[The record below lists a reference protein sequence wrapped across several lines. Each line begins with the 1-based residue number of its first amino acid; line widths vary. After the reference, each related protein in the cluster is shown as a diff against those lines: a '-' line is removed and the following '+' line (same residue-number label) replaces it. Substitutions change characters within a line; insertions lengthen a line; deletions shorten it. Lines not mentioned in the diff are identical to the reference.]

1 MQDLIR
7 FEIVELIKE
16 INKNK
21 PRDVCEKTEKILYR
35 IYGDIITSEEIENV
49 SVLYRMIFY
58 AYKKTPILG
67 YNMLS
72 GFLQFGQSD
81 EGLKYKPL
89 LDHLVIEAFDKLI
102 EIGGWSILK
111 ECINNLRD
119 NLTHLIHEPIFKH
132 ILSRITR
139 QLYEDENEEF
149 NPDNLSDICHHLPRE
164 KSFIWGWFSYYIAE
178 AYYIYAY
185 AYNDTYNDAYNVAN
199 KKQMRNYLMHYR
211 KLMTSLRQYVPMDD
225 PDLIK
230 EEQETKIK
238 AFENIEESWEGIL
251 SGLSLPE
258 YKWAED
264 LIDCIMDSTD
274 IEKEKTTELPKS
286 GTASTTD
293 MALALASA
301 EELEYLIE
309 KAIEKLHSQID
320 KEKKEEEFTM
330 VEDPAAGEKETLE
343 KHIEQAPAVQ
353 VQAVQAPAVQ
363 APAVQ
368 VPAVQAPA
376 LPESPEKNNN
386 SGWFS
391 WLGWS

>member
-16 INKNK
+16 INNNE
-21 PRDVCEKTEKILYR
+21 PRDVCENTEKILYR

-49 SVLYRMIFY
+49 SVLYRLIFY
-58 AYKKTPILG
+58 AYKKNPILG
-67 YNMLS
+67 YQMLS

-89 LDHLVIEAFDKLI
+89 LDHLAIEAFDKLI
-102 EIGGWSILK
+102 EIGGWAVLK

-119 NLTHLIHEPIFKH
+119 NLIHLIHEPIFKH

-139 QLYEDENEEF
+139 QLYEDENEEL

-164 KSFIWGWFSYYIAE
+164 KSFTWGWFSYYIAE

-185 AYNDTYNDAYNVAN
+185 DDSSYVAN
-199 KKQMRNYLMHYR
+199 KKQMRNNLMQYR
-211 KLMTSLRQYVPMDD
+211 KLITMLRRYVPTDD
-225 PDLIK
+225 PDLTK
-230 EEQETKIK
+230 QEIELKIK

-258 YKWAED
+258 YKWADD

-274 IEKEKTTELPKS
+274 RASVSETAPTKTTT
-286 GTASTTD
+286 TATVTD

-330 VEDPAAGEKETLE
+330 VEAVTVEKDTLE
-343 KHIEQAPAVQ
+343 EQVAVQQTAVQEPAVQ
-353 VQAVQAPAVQ
+353 EPAVQ
-363 APAVQ
+363 ADQAV
-368 VPAVQAPA
+368 
-376 LPESPEKNNN
+376 PESPEKNNN

>member
-7 FEIVELIKE
+7 FEIVELIKD
-16 INKNK
+16 INNNE
-21 PRDVCEKTEKILYR
+21 PRDVCENAEKLLYR
-35 IYGDIITSEEIENV
+35 IYEDIITSEEIEHV
-49 SVLYRMIFY
+49 SVLYCLIFY
-58 AYKKTPILG
+58 AYKKNPILG
-67 YNMLS
+67 YQMLS

-89 LDHLVIEAFDKLI
+89 LDHLAIEAFDKLI
-102 EIGGWSILK
+102 EVGGWAVLK

-139 QLYEDENEEF
+139 QLYDDDNEEL

-164 KSFIWGWFSYYIAE
+164 KSFTWGWFSYYIAE

-185 AYNDTYNDAYNVAN
+185 DDSSYVAN
-199 KKQMRNYLMHYR
+199 KKQMRNNLMQYR
-211 KLMTSLRQYVPMDD
+211 KLITTLRRYVPTDD

-230 EEQETKIK
+230 EEIELKRK

-251 SGLSLPE
+251 LGLSLPE
-258 YKWAED
+258 YKWAAD
-264 LIDCIMDSTD
+264 LIDCIMASTD
-274 IEKEKTTELPKS
+274 IEKEKTIELPKCAPA
-286 GTASTTD
+286 TTTD

-320 KEKKEEEFTM
+320 KEKKEEEFTI
-330 VEDPAAGEKETLE
+330 VEAPAALE
-343 KHIEQAPAVQ
+343 EHIEQASAVQ
-353 VQAVQAPAVQ
+353 EPAVQ
-363 APAVQ
+363 ASAVQ
-368 VPAVQAPA
+368 EPIV
-376 LPESPEKNNN
+376 PESPEKNNN

>member
-16 INKNK
+16 INNNE
-21 PRDVCEKTEKILYR
+21 PRDVCENTEKILYR

-49 SVLYRMIFY
+49 SVLYRLIFY
-58 AYKKTPILG
+58 AYKKNPILG
-67 YNMLS
+67 YQMLS

-89 LDHLVIEAFDKLI
+89 LDHLAIEAFDKLI
-102 EIGGWSILK
+102 EIGGWAVLK

-119 NLTHLIHEPIFKH
+119 NLIHLIHEPIFKH

-139 QLYEDENEEF
+139 QLYEDENEEL

-164 KSFIWGWFSYYIAE
+164 KSFTWGWFSYYIAE

-185 AYNDTYNDAYNVAN
+185 DDSSYVAN
-199 KKQMRNYLMHYR
+199 KKQMRNNLMQYR
-211 KLMTSLRQYVPMDD
+211 KLITMLRRYVPTDD
-225 PDLIK
+225 PDLTK
-230 EEQETKIK
+230 QEIELKIK

-258 YKWAED
+258 YKWADD

-274 IEKEKTTELPKS
+274 RASVSETAPTKTTT
-286 GTASTTD
+286 TATVTD

-330 VEDPAAGEKETLE
+330 VEAPAAREKDNEEQVAVEETAVQE
-343 KHIEQAPAVQ
+343 PAVQ
-353 VQAVQAPAVQ
+353 EPAVQ
-363 APAVQ
+363 ADQAVQ
-368 VPAVQAPA
+368 SV
-376 LPESPEKNNN
+376 PESPEKNNN

>member
-7 FEIVELIKE
+7 FEIVELIKD
-16 INKNK
+16 INNNE
-21 PRDVCEKTEKILYR
+21 PRDVCENTEKLLYR
-35 IYGDIITSEEIENV
+35 IYEDIITSEEIEHV
-49 SVLYRMIFY
+49 SVLYCLIFY
-58 AYKKTPILG
+58 AYKKNPILG
-67 YNMLS
+67 YHMLS

-89 LDHLVIEAFDKLI
+89 LDHLAIEAFDKLI
-102 EIGGWSILK
+102 EIGGWAILK

-139 QLYEDENEEF
+139 QLYEDENEEL

-164 KSFIWGWFSYYIAE
+164 KSFTWGWFSYYITE

-185 AYNDTYNDAYNVAN
+185 DDSSYVAN
-199 KKQMRNYLMHYR
+199 KKQMRNNLMQYR
-211 KLMTSLRQYVPMDD
+211 KLITMLRRYVPTDD
-225 PDLIK
+225 PDLVK
-230 EEQETKIK
+230 QEIELKMK

-251 SGLSLPE
+251 LGLSLPE
-258 YKWAED
+258 YKWGAD
-264 LIDCIMDSTD
+264 LIDCIMASTD
-274 IEKEKTTELPKS
+274 SAKAPAPAPVTVPAT
-286 GTASTTD
+286 TTD

-301 EELEYLIE
+301 EELEHLIE

-320 KEKKEEEFTM
+320 KEKKEEEFTI
-330 VEDPAAGEKETLE
+330 VEAPAALE
-343 KHIEQAPAVQ
+343 EHIEQASAVQ
-353 VQAVQAPAVQ
+353 EPAVQ
-363 APAVQ
+363 ASAVQ
-368 VPAVQAPA
+368 EPIV
-376 LPESPEKNNN
+376 PESPEKNNN

>member
-1 MQDLIR
+1 
-7 FEIVELIKE
+7 LIKE
-16 INKNK
+16 INNNE
-21 PRDVCEKTEKILYR
+21 PRDVCENTEKILYR

-49 SVLYRMIFY
+49 SVLYRLIFY
-58 AYKKTPILG
+58 AYKKNPILG
-67 YNMLS
+67 YQMLS

-89 LDHLVIEAFDKLI
+89 LDHLAIEAFDKLI
-102 EIGGWSILK
+102 EIGGWAVLK

-119 NLTHLIHEPIFKH
+119 NLIHLIHEPIFKH

-139 QLYEDENEEF
+139 QLYEDENEEL

-164 KSFIWGWFSYYIAE
+164 KSFTWGWFSYYIAE

-185 AYNDTYNDAYNVAN
+185 DDSSYVAN
-199 KKQMRNYLMHYR
+199 KKQMRNNLMQYR
-211 KLMTSLRQYVPMDD
+211 KLITMLRRYVPTDD
-225 PDLIK
+225 PDLTK
-230 EEQETKIK
+230 QEIELKIK

-258 YKWAED
+258 YKWADD

-274 IEKEKTTELPKS
+274 RASVSETAPTKTTT
-286 GTASTTD
+286 TATVTD

-330 VEDPAAGEKETLE
+330 VEAVTVEKDTLE
-343 KHIEQAPAVQ
+343 EQVAVQQTAVQEPAVQ
-353 VQAVQAPAVQ
+353 EPAVQ
-363 APAVQ
+363 ADQAV
-368 VPAVQAPA
+368 
-376 LPESPEKNNN
+376 PESPEKNNN